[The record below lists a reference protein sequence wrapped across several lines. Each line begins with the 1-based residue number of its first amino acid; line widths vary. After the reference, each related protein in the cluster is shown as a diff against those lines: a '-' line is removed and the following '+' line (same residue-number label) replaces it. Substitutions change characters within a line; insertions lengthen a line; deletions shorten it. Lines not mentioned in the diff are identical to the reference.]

1 AGVIDKTSFKMPAG
15 LKRHKES
22 GLVVVDG
29 VVSGEIQGRV
39 TGVMKATVDGEV
51 NVSLLSGSVHQ
62 SEEKAQEKEV
72 QTNEKNIQ

>member
-1 AGVIDKTSFKMPAG
+1 
-15 LKRHKES
+15 
-22 GLVVVDG
+22 
-29 VVSGEIQGRV
+29 
-39 TGVMKATVDGEV
+39 MKATVDGEV